1 MDWTALLRLPTTI
14 LWLLATGMLLLTLVQ
29 LVALRERMQTQ
40 SRLLVAGGFALLLVT
55 IVLTV
60 LLAVAGASLR
70 GYHLLNED
78 TPVVEVEAR
87 ILSPQRWALTLHGS
101 DGSTRRLQLSGDAW
115 RMEAVMVAR
124 QESGLLARLPS
135 LYKLDRVSGRYDDAA
150 QESQAAPT
158 AVNLQEA
165 GTFDLLGLHQYY
177 PDWLPAVNA
186 LNGDGSF
193 LPLIDEGRYSIRLSR
208 NGTLATQPDETTA
221 RRLAQPLGD

>member
-14 LWLLATGMLLLTLVQ
+14 LWLLAAGMLLLTLVQ
-29 LVALRERMQTQ
+29 LVALRERMHTQ
-40 SRLLVAGGFALLLVT
+40 PRLLIAGGFALLLVT

-70 GYHLLNED
+70 GYHMLNEQ
-78 TPVVEVEAR
+78 TPVVEVDAR

-115 RMEAVMVAR
+115 RMQAAMVKW
-124 QESGLLARLPS
+124 QPSGVLASLPP

-150 QESQAAPT
+150 QEQQSAPP
-158 AVNLQEA
+158 AVNLEET
-165 GTFDLLGLHQYY
+165 GTFDLRGLHQYY
-177 PDWLPAVNA
+177 PDWLPAVDGVND
-186 LNGDGSF
+186 DGSF
-193 LPLIDEGRYSIRLSR
+193 LPLIDEGRYSIRLTR
-208 NGTLATQPDETTA
+208 DGALVTQPDETTA